1 MALAAASLAANSTTA
16 NNITASGTTSTA
28 AGGSA
33 LNSLSGNFQ
42 TFLTL
47 LMTQLKNQDP
57 TSPLD
62 TNEFTSQ
69 LVQFASVEQQISTNR
84 SLGQLIDLTQSGQV
98 LQSSAMVGR
107 QVEVASNQLALQ
119 NGTAKIKFTAAANGP
134 VAVAVYGAN
143 GSKIADG
150 LVQASAGS
158 NEWSWNGRNGSG
170 TLMRDGAYTVAVAG
184 SNADGS
190 TKALPFTVVGTAT
203 GVSQTNGSIRLQ
215 VGGLTVNFSDVK
227 SVAPEVAK

>member
-1 MALAAASLAANSTTA
+1 MALAAATATPAAATGAAAS
-16 NNITASGTTSTA
+16 SGT
-28 AGGSA
+28 A
-33 LNSLSGNFQ
+33 LSSLSGNFQ

-107 QVEVASNQLALQ
+107 QVEVASEKLALQ
-119 NGTAKIKFTAAANGP
+119 NGAAKIKFTAPLDGP
-134 VAVAVYGAN
+134 VAGAVLDARGA
-143 GSKIADG
+143 KLADG
-150 LVQASAGS
+150 LVQANAGS
-158 NEWSWNGRNGSG
+158 NEWSWNGRNGNG
-170 TLMRDGAYTVAVAG
+170 ALMRDGAYTVAVTG

-190 TKALPFTVVGTAT
+190 TKALPFTVLGTAT
-203 GVSQTNGSIRLQ
+203 GVSQNNGNIRLQ
-215 VGGLTVNFSDVK
+215 VGGLTVNFADVK
-227 SVAPEVAK
+227 SVAPEVRN

>member
-1 MALAAASLAANSTTA
+1 MTRHLTAIAIVALVFLPATAFAQANPFSDAVKAQLAQIKTPITRTA
-16 NNITASGTTSTA
+16 EKVGEDLYA
-28 AGGSA
+28 
-33 LNSLSGNFQ
+33 F
-42 TFLTL
+42 
-47 LMTQLKNQDP
+47 KP
-57 TSPLD
+57 TPD
-62 TNEFTSQ
+62 
-69 LVQFASVEQQISTNR
+69 VR

-107 QVEVASNQLALQ
+107 QVEAASPQLALQ
-119 NGTAKIKFTAAANGP
+119 NGAAKIKFTAAADGP

-158 NEWSWNGRNGSG
+158 NEWSWNGRNGNG

-190 TKALPFTVVGTAT
+190 TKALPFTVLGTAT
-203 GVSQTNGSIRLQ
+203 GVSQTNGTIRLQ
-215 VGGLTVNFSDVK
+215 LGGLTINFSDVK

>member
-1 MALAAASLAANSTTA
+1 MALAAAAAATA
-16 NNITASGTTSTA
+16 AKPSTA
-28 AGGSA
+28 ATTGGSA
-33 LNSLSGNFQ
+33 LSTLSGNFQ

-62 TNEFTSQ
+62 TNQFTSQ

-84 SLGQLIDLTQSGQV
+84 SLGQLIDLTQTGQV

-107 QVEVASNQLALQ
+107 QVEVASDQLALQ
-119 NGTAKIKFTAAANGP
+119 NGTARIKFMAPADGP

-143 GSKIADG
+143 GAKVADG

-170 TLMRDGAYTVAVAG
+170 ALMHDGAYTVAVG
-184 SNADGS
+184 GRNADGS
-190 TKALPFTVVGTAT
+190 ARALPFTVVGTAT
-203 GVSQTNGSIRLQ
+203 GVAQTNGSIRLQ
-215 VGGLTVNFSDVK
+215 VGGLTVKFSDVK
-227 SVAPEVAK
+227 SVAPEAAK

>member
-1 MALAAASLAANSTTA
+1 MALAAATLAANSTATTTA
-16 NNITASGTTSTA
+16 TGAAATATTGGGALST
-28 AGGSA
+28 
-33 LNSLSGNFQ
+33 LSGNFQ

-107 QVEVASNQLALQ
+107 QVEVASGKLALHD
-119 NGTAKIKFTAAANGP
+119 GAARIKFTAPADGP

-143 GSKIADG
+143 GSKVADG

-158 NEWSWNGRNGSG
+158 NEWRWNGRNGSG
-170 TLMRDGAYTVAVAG
+170 ALMRDGAYTVAVAG

-190 TKALPFTVVGTAT
+190 TKALPFTVLGTAT

-215 VGGLTVNFSDVK
+215 IGGLTVNFSDVK
-227 SVAPEVAK
+227 SVAPEGAK

>member
-1 MALAAASLAANSTTA
+1 MALAAATLAANNTA
-16 NNITASGTTSTA
+16 ASGTT
-28 AGGSA
+28 AGGTA

-47 LMTQLKNQDP
+47 LMTQLRNQDP

-62 TNEFTSQ
+62 TNEFTIQ

-107 QVEVASNQLALQ
+107 QVEAASPQLALQ
-119 NGTAKIKFTAAANGP
+119 NGAAKIKFTAAADGP

-143 GSKIADG
+143 GSKIADS

-158 NEWSWNGRNGSG
+158 NEWSWNGRNGNG

-190 TKALPFTVVGTAT
+190 TKALPFTVLGTAT
-203 GVSQTNGSIRLQ
+203 GVSQTNGTIRLQ
-215 VGGLTVNFSDVK
+215 LGGLTINFSDVK